1 MPYESHDHEE
11 LFLKHLGTLK
21 AVIEDLNSTC
31 ISIVGDWNS
40 DVSDNE
46 SVVCKYFKQF
56 CDENSWLLSSELL
69 LPANTFT
76 YLSERW
82 DSTSWLDHCV
92 STSDGHDVIQNINV
106 SYSSCTSDHIPM
118 CIDGSLELVP

>member
-1 MPYESHDHEE
+1 MPYESHDHED
-11 LFLKHLGTLK
+11 LFLEHLDTLK

-31 ISIVGDWNS
+31 ISIVEDWNS

-46 SVVCKYFKQF
+46 SVFCKHFKQF

-92 STSDGHDVIQNINV
+92 STSDGHDVIQN
-106 SYSSCTSDHIPM
+106 Y
-118 CIDGSLELVP
+118 LETCKYTT

>member
-1 MPYESHDHEE
+1 MPCESHDHED
-11 LFLKHLGTLK
+11 LFLEHLGTLK
-21 AVIEDLNSTC
+21 AVIENLNNTY
-31 ISIVGDWNS
+31 ISIVEDWNS
-40 DVSDNE
+40 DISDNE
-46 SVVCKYFKQF
+46 SVFCKYFKQF
-56 CDENSWLLSSELL
+56 CDENSWSLSSELL

-106 SYSSCTSDHIPM
+106 LYNLCNQTTFLCALTFPWS
-118 CIDGSLELVP
+118 